1 MDRWLLT
8 LCLVQGIYYTLTG
21 VWPLVHMRSF
31 LAVTGPKT
39 DLWLVKTVGVLVA
52 VIGVVIALAWWR
64 GRVTD
69 EVALLAVGSAAGLM
83 AIDVVYVVKRVIPPI
98 YLADAAAEALLI
110 IAWAIAFADIV
121 AGAGA
126 AALPIPDGAA
136 TLSALRSLCRA

>member
-21 VWPLVHMRSF
+21 VWPLVHVRSF

-110 IAWAIAFADIV
+110 IAWAIAFADMV

-136 TLSALRSLCRA
+136 TLSALRSLCRV

>member
-8 LCLVQGIYYTLTG
+8 LCLVQGIYFTVTG

-52 VIGVVIALAWWR
+52 VIGVVIGMAGWR
-64 GRVTD
+64 ERVPD
-69 EVALLAVGSAAGLM
+69 AVAVLAVGSAAGLM
-83 AIDVVYVVKRVIPPI
+83 AIDVIYVVKRVISAI
-98 YLADAAAEALLI
+98 YLADAAAQAVLI
-110 IAWAIAFADIV
+110 VAWAIWFADMV

-136 TLSALRSLCRA
+136 TLSALRSLCRV

>member
-21 VWPLVHMRSF
+21 VWPLVHVRSF

-64 GRVTD
+64 GRITD
-69 EVALLAVGSAAGLM
+69 EVALLASHATNEASRSHGLNG
-83 AIDVVYVVKRVIPPI
+83 VPQGR
-98 YLADAAAEALLI
+98 
-110 IAWAIAFADIV
+110 
-121 AGAGA
+121 
-126 AALPIPDGAA
+126 ALPRTERAA
-136 TLSALRSLCRA
+136 RRRSPLRAA

>member
-8 LCLVQGIYYTLTG
+8 LCLVQGIYYTVTG

-31 LAVTGPKT
+31 LAVTGPKA

-52 VIGVVIALAWWR
+52 VIGIVIGMAGWR
-64 GRVTD
+64 GRVPE

-83 AIDVVYVVKRVIPPI
+83 AIDVVYVLKRVIPPI
-98 YLADAAAEALLI
+98 YLADAAAEAVLI
-110 IAWAIAFADIV
+110 VGWAIWFADMV

-136 TLSALRSLCRA
+136 TLSALRSLCRV

>member
-136 TLSALRSLCRA
+136 TLSALRSLCRV